1 MPINYATLKSW
12 PFADVEHRYT
22 ARDTMLYALG
32 LGCGSDPTDAD
43 ELRFVFEEDL
53 RALPTMA
60 VVLGGPGFWMRN
72 EKTGVDW
79 KKILHGEQGLTL
91 HRPLPAAGTVIGR
104 TRVKDIIDKGAGK
117 GALMFTER
125 SILDQ
130 ASGAPIATLSST
142 TVMRGDGGFG
152 GPAGSPPAPHPL
164 PKRPPDAAL
173 DIATLPQAAL
183 IYRLSGDMNPLH
195 ADPKV
200 AAAAG
205 FARPILH
212 GLCSFGIAGRA
223 VLRLACGNDP
233 ARLTHMQV
241 RFTAPAFPGET
252 IRTEI
257 WRDGAEVSF
266 RARVVDRDATVLSNG
281 LAKIGSA

>member
-1 MPINYATLKSW
+1 MTINYAALKSW

-32 LGCGSDPTDAD
+32 LGYGSDPTDPD
-43 ELRFVFEEDL
+43 ELRFVYEEGL
-53 RALPTMA
+53 LALPTMA
-60 VVLGGPGFWMRN
+60 VVLGGPGFWVRN
-72 EKTGVDW
+72 EATGVDW
-79 KKILHGEQGLTL
+79 RKILHGEQGLTL

-104 TRVKDIIDKGAGK
+104 TRVKEIIDKGPGK
-117 GALMFTER
+117 GALMFSER
-125 SILDQ
+125 SILDKD
-130 ASGAPIATLSST
+130 SGEPIATLAST
-142 TVMRGDGGFG
+142 TFMRGDGGFG
-152 GPAGSPPAPHPL
+152 GPPGPVPQPHAL
-164 PKRPPDAAL
+164 PDRAPDAAC

-183 IYRLSGDMNPLH
+183 IYRLSGDYNPLH

-200 AAAAG
+200 AASAG

-223 VLRLACGNDP
+223 LLKLAGGNDP
-233 ARLTHMQV
+233 ARLTRMQV

-257 WRDGAEVSF
+257 WRDGATVSF
-266 RARVVDRDATVLSNG
+266 RARVVERDVVILNNG
-281 LAKIGSA
+281 LATIA